1 MNQVITR
8 KEEAKSQKPARTVCS
23 HCGWETGP
31 NASSL
36 ESNEG
41 SGKAKYRIIM

>member
-8 KEEAKSQKPARTVCS
+8 KETTKSERVSRTICS
-23 HCGWETGP
+23 HCGWEVGP
-31 NASSL
+31 HA
-36 ESNEG
+36 ESAESAER